1 MLLQCYVENITDDPH
16 EGEELVK
23 SPRGTVTDYISSE
36 DEDEDD
42 PILVLHELYHQSL
55 G

>member
-1 MLLQCYVENITDDPH
+1 MLSQCEVENVTDDPH
-16 EGEELVK
+16 EGEELVP
-23 SPRGTVTDYISSE
+23 SPRGGTTYVSSE

-42 PILVLHELYHQSL
+42 AILVLHELFDQSP

>member
-36 DEDEDD
+36 DEED
-42 PILVLHELYHQSL
+42 PILVLQELYHQSL